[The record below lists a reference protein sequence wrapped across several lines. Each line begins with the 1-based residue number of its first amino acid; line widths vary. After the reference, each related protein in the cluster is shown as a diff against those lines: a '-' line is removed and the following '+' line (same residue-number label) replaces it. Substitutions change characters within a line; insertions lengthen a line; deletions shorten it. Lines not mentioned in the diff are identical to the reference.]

1 VGLISR
7 RLPFTTSNTIVRTYR
22 HAIAL
27 DERRAKFKP
36 NFWNK
41 PTAEEAKLGI
51 EGQKPHCEHPKHVKK
66 HILTA
71 MERKYSEH
79 AEHETDIEEVRGP
92 CHSSFHYYVVTS
104 SDGRFLPRFGSLVV
118 IVVSLDDTF
127 LSPSAPSS
135 LSSTTDVGGGSVENG
150 TPNTLARIPLRW
162 MIRECFKAKT
172 GIMFVTD
179 ALRSAGLDPASL
191 YPTIQARPPPL
202 PVGRARIQTIPSR
215 AEHRLAQV
223 QRERERDANSDT
235 VPLLKD
241 APSHKTE
248 EECELTDALSP
259 IYDQLSIKWWFWW
272 ILEILPVTNRFQVA
286 NGKWE
291 KKTRWNL
298 GEGRYIPKQKKG
310 VVKVHR
316 SVKMRM
322 EAEYEDGSKY
332 TPKASFAR
340 AIEHGNLIW
349 VD

>member
-1 VGLISR
+1 M
-7 RLPFTTSNTIVRTYR
+7 PFTTSNTIVRTFR

-27 DERRAKFKP
+27 DERRAKFQP

-41 PTAEEAKLGI
+41 PSDAEAKLGI
-51 EGQKPHCEHPKHVKK
+51 DGQKPHSENRKHVKK
-66 HILTA
+66 HVLTA

-79 AEHETDIEEVRGP
+79 AEQETDIEEVREP
-92 CHSSFHYYVVTS
+92 SHFSFIMSSH
-104 SDGRFLPRFGSLVV
+104 FLMDVSFPRFGSLAV
-118 IVVSLDDTF
+118 IAVRLDETF
-127 LSPSAPSS
+127 LSPPAPSFF
-135 LSSTTDVGGGSVENG
+135 SSTTDVGGGSVDNG

-172 GIMFVTD
+172 GIMFMTD
-179 ALRSAGLDPASL
+179 ALRSVGLDPASL
-191 YPTIQARPPPL
+191 YPIVQARPAPL
-202 PVGRARIQTIPSR
+202 SVGQARIQTIPSR
-215 AEHRLAQV
+215 AERQLAQA
-223 QRERERDANSDT
+223 QREHERDANSDT
-235 VPLLKD
+235 VPLLTD
-241 APSHKTE
+241 ASSHKTE
-248 EECELTDALSP
+248 EECELLDALSP

-272 ILEILPVTNRFQVA
+272 ILEIIPVSHRYQLA

-298 GEGRYIPKQKKG
+298 GGARYIPKQKKG

-332 TPKASFAR
+332 KPKASFAR
-340 AIEHGNLIW
+340 AIDHGNLIW